1 MRGSRGRNRQI
12 LRRPGIIP
20 AHAGLTYLFRGK
32 IICPGDHPRACGAH
46 NYAGVFCTGYMGSSP
61 RMRGSLP
68 PRCILPSPRGIIPAH
83 AGLTR
88 RGPSSAA
95 GRKDHPR
102 ACGAHPFFDPE
113 LPLDL
118 GSSPRMRGSLT
129 AMRTTLMQPGII
141 PAHAGLTIGV
151 EAAWLVWRDHPR
163 ACGAHFENPSQMCY
177 NRGSSPRMRGS
188 PGRQVSV
195 QEFTGIIPAHA
206 GLTYFPWNID
216 YRGRDHPRACG
227 AHSYV
232 VHGSNGMEGSSP
244 RMRGSHRR
252 QSHTHLDQRIIP
264 AHAGL
269 TLKNPNIDAILSGP
283 HPIFYSVLR
292 VIR

>member
-1 MRGSRGRNRQI
+1 MRGSLPRSCALEDKHGIIPAHAGLTRCGYCSLMSRWDHPRACGAHADGIGRYYDDQGSSPRMRGSPCTEPTRLSI
-12 LRRPGIIP
+12 CGIIP

-129 AMRTTLMQPGII
+129 AMRTPLMQPGII

-206 GLTYFPWNID
+206 GLTMP
-216 YRGRDHPRACG
+216 
-227 AHSYV
+227 
-232 VHGSNGMEGSSP
+232 
-244 RMRGSHRR
+244 
-252 QSHTHLDQRIIP
+252 
-264 AHAGL
+264 
-269 TLKNPNIDAILSGP
+269 
-283 HPIFYSVLR
+283 
-292 VIR
+292 